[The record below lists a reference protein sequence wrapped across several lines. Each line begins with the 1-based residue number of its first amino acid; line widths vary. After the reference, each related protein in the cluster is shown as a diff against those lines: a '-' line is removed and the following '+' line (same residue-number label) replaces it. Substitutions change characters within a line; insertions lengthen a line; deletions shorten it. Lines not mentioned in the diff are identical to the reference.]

1 MRTTADDRITPFRYC
16 SASVSAQQGRGRG
29 GRPNLYVLLA
39 ILSILDSIA
48 AAPMKE
54 VRRVVIFN
62 EIGIWSSDVAT
73 INNEIFTALER
84 SPYQNEFYCKSLDTS
99 LFPDGVSQGQLR
111 DSYFRK
117 YRNRKLDLI
126 IAVGPRPM

>member
-1 MRTTADDRITPFRYC
+1 MRTTADDRIAPFRFC
-16 SASVSAQQGRGRG
+16 GASVSGQQGRGRG

-62 EIGIWSSDVAT
+62 EIGIWSSGVAT
-73 INNEIFTALER
+73 INNEIFAALER

-111 DSYFRK
+111 DSCFRK